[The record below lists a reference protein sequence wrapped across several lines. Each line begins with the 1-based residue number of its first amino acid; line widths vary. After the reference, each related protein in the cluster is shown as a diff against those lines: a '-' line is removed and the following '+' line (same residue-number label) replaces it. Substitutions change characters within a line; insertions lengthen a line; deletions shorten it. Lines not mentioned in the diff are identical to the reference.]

1 MILLMLIGINANVH
15 ADDDTSAKALH
26 DKHCEGC
33 HANMLG
39 GDGSLLYTRDNRRIK
54 DMSALQNQVQR
65 CETRLGLKWF
75 QDDID
80 KVVTYLNDN
89 FYKFPTQ

>member
-1 MILLMLIGINANVH
+1 MLLLIIGANTNVNA
-15 ADDDTSAKALH
+15 DEKTSGKDLH

-39 GDGSLLYTRDNRRIK
+39 GDGSLLYTRDNRRVK

-75 QDDID
+75 QDDIE
-80 KVVTYLNDN
+80 KVVIYLNDN
-89 FYKFPTQ
+89 FYKFPAQ